1 MAKQKRRMAGTK
13 EAVVLR
19 LLHGEDME
27 LVSRESGFGLHELK
41 KWLDQYKRAGREA
54 LKSHPGIA
62 NDLELEQARQ
72 LIAKQALELEI
83 LKKAKA
89 LAEGRRL

>member
-1 MAKQKRRMAGTK
+1 MVKQKRRMAGVK
-13 EAVVLR
+13 EAVVLQ

-27 LVSRESGFGLHELK
+27 SVSRQSGYGLHELK
-41 KWLDQYKRAGREA
+41 KWLDQYRRGGREA
-54 LKSHPGIA
+54 LKSHPGLA
-62 NDLELEQARQ
+62 ADPELEQARR

-89 LAEGRRL
+89 LMDGRRL